1 DWSSD
6 VCSSDLFLPLVTE
19 LDLILQHLL
28 FLQYQQFFQLIDLTL
43 CAHKLLNEYE
53 SSLLPWFTLPFAY
66 LKQTFLRENLLDV
79 SHGIMV
85 HINNLSLHRKSYFHS
100 FSKKMTNHFS
110 RRAAILIYDCTIIY
124 YTKKLL

>member
-1 DWSSD
+1 
-6 VCSSDLFLPLVTE
+6 FRTHFFPLVTE

-85 HINNLSLHRKSYFHS
+85 HTNNLSLHRKSSFHLFFRGNIKYFPE
-100 FSKKMTNHFS
+100 KT
-110 RRAAILIYDCTIIY
+110 ATDIYDCTIIY
-124 YTKKLL
+124 YTKKLS